1 MTAATCNTHTT
12 ITEPVQ
18 GPRPEWSIRQICL
31 HAIMASEETP
41 KLAQLYKDQARELI
55 EQQHGTSAAA
65 RKFGKHYAWYKATLK
80 KEGKIVGAWTTK

>member
-12 ITEPVQ
+12 ITETVS
-18 GPRPEWSIRQICL
+18 GPRPEYSIRQICIN
-31 HAIMASEETP
+31 AIMASEADP

-55 EQQHGTSAAA
+55 TELHAGSAAQA
-65 RKFGKHYAWYKATLK
+65 KFGKHYSWYKSQLK